1 MKKILVINT
10 KYKKYGGEDSNFVQ
24 EIKFLKKFYE
34 VDYLYFDNSK
44 KLNIYDVISFFTLSN
59 PSSNKALKVK
69 LHTFKPDIVYV
80 HNTWFKANLGI
91 FNILKKVNV
100 KVVLKIHNFRFACT
114 DTFSA
119 SKHFNGKDY
128 CFKCGNKNIRI
139 SIFNKY
145 FENSYI
151 KSFFVAV
158 YGKRYINILRGYN
171 LKIIALNEFCKD
183 YLIKKGVNKSKVF
196 KNYNPFEISEN
207 YTYSADSE
215 YVVYAGSLTEQKG
228 VKDLLES
235 WKKSK
240 INLKLLVVGT
250 GQLEN
255 EILNKYSSK
264 NIEFLGFLENK
275 KTIDLIKK
283 ARAVITATKMF
294 EGQPRLI
301 SEASAYGIPSIY
313 PSFGG
318 LDEYFPNDYK
328 LSFKQFDYSDLVKKI
343 LFLQNKKL
351 LNEESKK
358 IHNYIVENMNLNILS
373 KNLEYI
379 FNSNE

>member
-1 MKKILVINT
+1 MKKVLVINT
-10 KYKKYGGEDSNFVQ
+10 KYKNYGGEDSNFVQ

-69 LHTFKPDIVYV
+69 LDTFKPDIVYV

-255 EILNKYSSK
+255 EIVNKYSSK

>member
-1 MKKILVINT
+1 MKKVLVINT
-10 KYKKYGGEDSNFVQ
+10 KYKNYGGEDSNFDE

-34 VDYLYFDNSK
+34 VDYINFDNAK
-44 KLNIYDVISFFTLSN
+44 NLNIYDLISFFTLSN
-59 PSSNKALKVK
+59 PASNKALKIKVD
-69 LHTFKPDIVYV
+69 TFKPDIVYI

-91 FNILKKVNV
+91 FNLLKKENI

-114 DTFSA
+114 DTFIA
-119 SKHFNGKDY
+119 SKHFIGKDF
-128 CFKCGNKNIRI
+128 CFKCGNKKTRI
-139 SIFNKY
+139 SLFNKY

-151 KSFFVAV
+151 KSFFVV
-158 YGKRYINILRGYN
+158 MYGKRYINILREYN

-183 YLIKKGVNKSKVF
+183 YLIKKGVNEDKVF
-196 KNYNPFEISEN
+196 KNYNPFEISEGH
-207 YTYSADSE
+207 TYSADSE

-235 WKKSK
+235 WKVSK
-240 INLKLLVVGT
+240 INLRLLVIGS

-255 EILNKYSSK
+255 EITSKYSSE
-264 NIEFLGFLENK
+264 NIEFLGFLENNK
-275 KTIDLIKK
+275 AIDIIRQ
-283 ARAVITATKMF
+283 ARAVITATKIF

-301 SEASAYGIPSIY
+301 TEASAYGVPSIY

-318 LDEYFPNDYK
+318 LDEYFPDDYK
-328 LSFKQFDYSDLVKKI
+328 LSFKQFDYHDLVKKI
-343 LFLQNKKL
+343 LFLEDKKL
-351 LNEESKK
+351 LIEESKK
-358 IHNYIVENMNLNILS
+358 IHNHTIENMSLNILN